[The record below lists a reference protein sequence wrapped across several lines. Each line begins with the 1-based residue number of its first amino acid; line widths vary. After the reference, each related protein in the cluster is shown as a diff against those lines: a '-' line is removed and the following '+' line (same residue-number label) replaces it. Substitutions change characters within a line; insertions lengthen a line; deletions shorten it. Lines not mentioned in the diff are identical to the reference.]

1 MKKLYESSPLEE
13 QRQVRQND
21 IILTDE
27 MTEELKQLNGRKIL
41 LADDASEIK
50 AWDETV
56 IGKFYRPLK
65 KQITL
70 RLDADVLE
78 WFKNSTDK
86 YQTLIN
92 QACREYMKSHR

>member
-1 MKKLYESSPLEE
+1 
-13 QRQVRQND
+13 
-21 IILTDE
+21 